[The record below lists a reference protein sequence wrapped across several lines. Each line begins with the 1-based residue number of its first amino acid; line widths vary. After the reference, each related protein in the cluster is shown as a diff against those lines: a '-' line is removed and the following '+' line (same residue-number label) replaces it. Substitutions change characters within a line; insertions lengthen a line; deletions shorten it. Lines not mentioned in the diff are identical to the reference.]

1 MNFLDENRSINVT
14 TITESLTSLA
24 KGFTANSGLSGEQNI
39 FNWQM
44 FRLFSTDYLRKIV
57 QSDVVFQIR

>member
-1 MNFLDENRSINVT
+1 MNFLDENSSISVT
-14 TITESLTSLA
+14 AITESLTSLA
-24 KGFTANSGLSGEQNI
+24 KGFTANSDLSGEQNI

-44 FRLFSTDYLRKIV
+44 FQIFSTEYLRKIV